1 MENQYQEAAGMIAN
15 AKRVT
20 GFTGAGISVES
31 GIPPFRGEDGLW
43 NKYDPDILLLD
54 NYTQN
59 TREVWQVIKKLFFD
73 FFGDAQPNKAHEV
86 LAWMERQGFL
96 ADIITQ
102 NIDNLHQK
110 AGNTKVYEFHGN
122 SRQFVCMRCSKIYP
136 REDIELTEEPPSC
149 PSCGGLLKPDFIFFG
164 EPIPSE
170 AYSASV
176 YDARHSDVFLVIGTA
191 GNVFPASQ
199 VPLMAKETNT
209 KIIEI
214 NPEKSLFTNDIT
226 DVFLRGKASEVMEK
240 LEKYLQSFAK

>member
-1 MENQYQEAAGMIAN
+1 MESHYQEAARMIAG

-31 GIPPFRGEDGLW
+31 GIPPFRGKDGLW

-54 NYTQN
+54 NYTRN
-59 TREVWQVIKKLFFD
+59 TLEVWRVIKKLFFD
-73 FFGDAQPNKAHEV
+73 FFGDARPNKAHEV
-86 LAWMERQGFL
+86 LAWMEKQGYL

-110 AGNTKVYEFHGN
+110 AGNKNVYEFHGN
-122 SRQFVCMRCSKIYP
+122 SRQFACMKCSKIYP
-136 REDIELTEEPPSC
+136 LEDIELTEEPPSC
-149 PSCGGLLKPDFIFFG
+149 PGCGGLLKPDFIFFG

-170 AYSASV
+170 AYNASM
-176 YDARHSDVFLVIGTA
+176 YDARHSDVFLIIGTA

-199 VPLMAKETNT
+199 VPLQAKETNT
-209 KIIEI
+209 KIIEV

-226 DVFLRGKASEVMEK
+226 DIFLQGKASEVMGK
-240 LEKYLQSFAK
+240 LEKYLQSFEN